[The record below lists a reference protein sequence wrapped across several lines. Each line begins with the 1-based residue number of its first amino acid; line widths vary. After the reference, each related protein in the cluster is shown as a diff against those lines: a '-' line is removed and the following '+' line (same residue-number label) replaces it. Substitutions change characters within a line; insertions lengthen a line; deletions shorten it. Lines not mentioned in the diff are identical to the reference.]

1 MLSKEK
7 NHLRSLAAQTK
18 FQVWLRRQQHLKQWH
33 QAVAPVA
40 SLSFK
45 QPPPFKEP
53 PPVLKKRCHRTES
66 PATQGNANN
75 TQCTSST
82 NTSTAQGGQCTQC
95 TNSARFQCSTNSTSA
110 RASEHLTWPSDVPT
124 SHCIYVLFVMLFWM
138 TGGQQTL
145 LSFFGV
151 NQHCYLSCGYLKL
164 QAVFFWLR
172 QEILQD
178 YEVSAY
184 VTRAFF
190 ELGNME
196 GGRVRQVKILS
207 FSCNCWHKKS
217 IELVHIFTPLF
228 GFHYFTFLIKAFD
241 CLRSR
246 LLFKKDKEITNC
258 LMAAIRP
265 LPA

>member
-151 NQHCYLSCGYLKL
+151 NQHCYLSCGYDFEI
-164 QAVFFWLR
+164 ASIFWLR
-172 QEILQD
+172 MEILQD
-178 YEVSAY
+178 FEVSEY
-184 VTRAFF
+184 VTRTFF

-207 FSCNCWHKKS
+207 FNCNCWHKKALS
-217 IELVHIFTPLF
+217 
-228 GFHYFTFLIKAFD
+228 
-241 CLRSR
+241 
-246 LLFKKDKEITNC
+246 
-258 LMAAIRP
+258 
-265 LPA
+265 